1 MNYQKKR
8 KIHFESEGLIIIN
21 ENNKFN
27 LYEKKENQ
35 YNNMI
40 KDIFFYILDFLALN
54 DCILNEIY

>member
-40 KDIFFYILDFLALN
+40 KDIFFYILDFLAPN
-54 DCILNEIY
+54 DCI